1 MTPESLL
8 ENPQR
13 SGNVTLQDVARHLG
27 VHPMTVS
34 RALSGNGRISEG
46 TRATVR
52 RAAEELGYRPNL
64 AARSLRQG
72 RNHKMVPLFSAYL
85 DSGMNTRKLEGIQ
98 QLLTAA
104 GFETP
109 IHSCGFHEQTGP
121 LQADMLAGLRAQR
134 PAALVCNSH
143 LLIAAALQELRGW
156 IESGGV
162 TVLYDHDLPID
173 CDRVIFDRED
183 AGYRAA
189 RHLLELGHTRIGY
202 AHHSPV
208 DGQDDRLL
216 GTIRALRENG
226 LELRKEWTLRAD
238 EPVDNEAGGRDL
250 ATRFLALP
258 PADRPT
264 AICMVNDLAALAFTA
279 ALQAGGLRVPDD
291 LSIVAHDDRPL
302 ASYAAVPLTVV
313 THPAQEVAKHVA
325 ELVQTRLN
333 ESFEGG
339 PRRIRVCGELI
350 VRASS
355 KPLAQ

>member
-1 MTPESLL
+1 MTPDSLL
-8 ENPQR
+8 ESPQR

-46 TRATVR
+46 TRASVR

-109 IHSCGFHEQTGP
+109 IHSCGFYEQTGP
-121 LQADMLAGLRAQR
+121 LQADLLAGLRAQR

-143 LLIAAALQELRGW
+143 LLKTAALEELRGW

-162 TVLYDHDLPID
+162 TVLYDHDLPLD
-173 CDRVIFDRED
+173 CDRVVFDRED
-183 AGYRAA
+183 AGYQAA
-189 RHLLELGHTRIGY
+189 RHLLDLGHTRIGY

-208 DGQDDRLL
+208 DGGDDRLR
-216 GTIRALRENG
+216 GAVRALGESG
-226 LELRKEWTLRAD
+226 LKLPEKWLLRAD
-238 EPVDNEAGGRDL
+238 EPVDLEAGGREL
-250 ATRFLALP
+250 AAHFLALP
-258 PADRPT
+258 ASERPS

-279 ALQAGGLRVPDD
+279 ALQANGVRVPEDVS
-291 LSIVAHDDRPL
+291 LVAHDDRPF

-313 THPAQEVAKHVA
+313 THPAQEIATQVAG
-325 ELVQTRLN
+325 LVRTRLSEHFN
-333 ESFEGG
+333 GA
-339 PRRIRVCGELI
+339 PRRIVVRGELI

-355 KPLAQ
+355 KPAAP